1 MGDDLDEQTYM
12 RIEDIFHHADVD
24 KNGTLSKRELMDVI
38 RKSLDEGLFR
48 DFFSHI
54 DKRFFED
61 AT

>member
-1 MGDDLDEQTYM
+1 M

-24 KNGTLSKRELMDVI
+24 QNGTLSKRELMDVI